1 MPSTPKPW
9 LTLLAI
15 QTALQGIR
23 TAAGYRTDIGANV
36 SLEETQGPADT
47 TEGITLYSLALTR
60 PDEPDNANAAVKTRE
75 FEFTIEPVTPITMT
89 GGVVAAHQ
97 RMHDII
103 EDIEQALTVVPSTPG
118 AIPAKFREVVF
129 ATRPAG
135 LNAVMAQYIMSGR
148 YRRDR

>member
-15 QTALQGIR
+15 QTTLQDIR
-23 TAAGYRTDIGANV
+23 IANGYRTDIGADV
-36 SLEETQGPADT
+36 ALEEVQDPADT
-47 TEGITLYSLALTR
+47 TERLTIYTLALTR
-60 PDEPDNANAAVKTRE
+60 PDEPDNHNAAVKTRE
-75 FEFTIEPVTPITMT
+75 FEFAIEAITPLTMT
-89 GGVVAAHQ
+89 VDVVAAHQ

-118 AIPAKFREVVF
+118 AIPARFREAVF

-135 LNAVMAQYIMSGR
+135 LSAVAAQYIMAGQ